1 MLSSKVK
8 NTHNNL
14 SKYKLY
20 TKDLDP
26 NNPFHAR
33 ILENFRNIK
42 HQEDE
47 KLHKTPGL
55 KPESP
60 QQQVIL

>member
-1 MLSSKVK
+1 MFSSKVK
-8 NTHNNL
+8 KTSNL

-26 NNPFHAR
+26 NNPIDAR

-47 KLHKTPGL
+47 RLRKKRDL
-55 KPESP
+55 KQESP

>member
-1 MLSSKVK
+1 MFSSKVK
-8 NTHNNL
+8 KTSNL

-26 NNPFHAR
+26 NNPIDAR

-47 KLHKTPGL
+47 KLRRKQDL
-55 KPESP
+55 KQVSP
-60 QQQVIL
+60 QRQVIL

>member
-1 MLSSKVK
+1 MFSSKVK
-8 NTHNNL
+8 KTSNL

-20 TKDLDP
+20 TKNLDP
-26 NNPFHAR
+26 NDPIDAR

-47 KLHKTPGL
+47 RLRRKLDL
-55 KPESP
+55 KRESP